1 MADSYARVIG
11 YVRPGIAILDTE
23 QLTAIN
29 TWCVKHS
36 KTLSGV
42 FHSRRESIAGLVE
55 GTVLVI
61 HSLECMGRSAKD
73 CLVFFS
79 KIKEKGCALVLAE
92 NNIDTFT
99 LLSEITFKI
108 VANTYSFDSV
118 EEKPTREIHSK
129 PPYGWRLSD
138 GKGSDLCEIPEE
150 QEIIKIIKEKRDQ
163 SYSCADIAEYL
174 TLSEVK
180 PRRGCKRWYSM
191 TIKRICERDNVV
203 TKGSKATR
211 TRETPPEIEVES
223 DESPTLST
231 NGSGAT
237 SGASSNPSSRPQSR
251 RGSIAMDEVVSK
263 VVKTFGTDRQHRPK
277 S

>member
-1 MADSYARVIG
+1 MFTVVHTIPTSVTF
-11 YVRPGIAILDTE
+11 PGFKKEGTRLE
-23 QLTAIN
+23 F
-29 TWCVKHS
+29 S
-36 KTLSGV
+36 
-42 FHSRRESIAGLVE
+42 SIALGLDVQFPRVQKLCPE
-55 GTVLVI
+55 LEEERSGRDDFVYVVTVQCEPFVTVAVPVGNLVRCSPRR
-61 HSLECMGRSAKD
+61 H
-73 CLVFFS
+73 
-79 KIKEKGCALVLAE
+79 
-92 NNIDTFT
+92 NP
-99 LLSEITFKI
+99 
-108 VANTYSFDSV
+108 SV

-163 SYSCADIAEYL
+163 SYSYADIAEYL

-211 TRETPPEIEVES
+211 TRDTPPEIEVES
-223 DESPTLST
+223 DETPTLST

-263 VVKTFGTDRQHRPK
+263 VVKTFGSDRHHRPK